1 MSHLSTEQR
10 QRLRELLETHRRQ
23 LRTDIRDELLRKD
36 SEQYG
41 ELAGQVH
48 DAGEESVADM
58 LVEINAVVL
67 SQSIRA
73 LREVEATLARL
84 DGEQYGCCIDCDEP
98 IPFARLEA
106 SPTTQR
112 CVKHQ
117 EAFELAAERAQ

>member
-10 QRLRELLETHRRQ
+10 QHLRVLLETHRKQ
-23 LRTDIRDELLRKD
+23 LRADIRDELLRKD

-58 LVEINAVVL
+58 LVEINAAVL

-73 LREVEATLARL
+73 LREVEAALTRV
-84 DGEQYGCCIDCDEP
+84 DGERFGLCVDCDEP
-98 IPFARLEA
+98 IPLARLEA

-112 CVKHQ
+112 CVVHQ
-117 EAFELAAERAQ
+117 QALEEGSME